1 MIINQNNNNF
11 IEHQLLYKNIH
22 ECGQNENKP
31 RGIPLTFSD
40 MSIAE
45 LIKEHTDTE
54 SFREYLQVQHGN
66 NMCEYYLSLL
76 QNTAHGLRVW
86 DALYQFLEFIS
97 GVDTDK
103 VNPYIEKLIATKEPL
118 VKVVTDLF
126 IFHLCI
132 TR

>member
-1 MIINQNNNNF
+1 
-11 IEHQLLYKNIH
+11 
-22 ECGQNENKP
+22 
-31 RGIPLTFSD
+31 

-66 NMCEYYLSLL
+66 NIFEYYLRLL
-76 QNTAHGLRVW
+76 QNTVLELHVW

-103 VNPYIEKLIATKEPL
+103 VNPYIEKLIATKESL
-118 VKVVTDLF
+118 VKVVNDLLIFSSSEHKNIYMLYKRCRCLWFF
-126 IFHLCI
+126 ILPFKGPSRLLGFL
-132 TR
+132 